1 MSIGSDSWESGHRTR
16 ESAWTLLERET
27 RCVYRLRQLGVDT
40 EQENQRG
47 LCWNERHVVSIG
59 SDSWESG
66 HRTRESAWTLLERE
80 TRCVYRLRQLGEWTE
95 NKRISV
101 DFVGTRDTLLSIGSD
116 SWESGHRTRESA
128 WTLLERETRCVYR
141 LRQLGEWTENKRI
154 SVDFV
159 GTRDTLCL

>member
-27 RCVYRLRQLGVDT
+27 RCVYRLRQLGEWTQNKRISVDFVGTRDTLCAGRVDTEQENHT

-80 TRCVYRLRQLGEWTE
+80 TRCVYRLRQLGEWTQ

-101 DFVGTRDTLLSIGSD
+101 DFVGTR
-116 SWESGHRTRESA
+116 E
-128 WTLLERETRCVYR
+128 
-141 LRQLGEWTENKRI
+141 
-154 SVDFV
+154 
-159 GTRDTLCL
+159 TLCL